1 LFRERTED
9 GSKPAMALG
18 VTFGRK
24 LNLSQYQRED
34 AIMRRAAGETLA
46 AIDASY
52 GVHISMISLLR
63 PRRPRGCPGFHPAVR
78 GVIRLAHAHQALSTP
93 RASRLSA
100 VETAFL
106 HRPKKRGML
115 MSLEIERKFLVAHD
129 GWKGAATRTI
139 RIRDGLIA
147 NNDGHK
153 ARVRIADSTATIALK
168 SRRHGPTRTEFEYTI
183 PCSDA
188 EEIMRFMCVGNI
200 LDKVRHFV
208 PHAGLT
214 WHVDVYEGILNGV
227 VLAEIELAHADQRLE
242 LPDWI
247 GEEVTGDPRY
257 RKINMRAQ
265 RMADLRYGRAL
276 KEDAGQ

>member
-1 LFRERTED
+1 
-9 GSKPAMALG
+9 
-18 VTFGRK
+18 
-24 LNLSQYQRED
+24 
-34 AIMRRAAGETLA
+34 
-46 AIDASY
+46 
-52 GVHISMISLLR
+52 
-63 PRRPRGCPGFHPAVR
+63 
-78 GVIRLAHAHQALSTP
+78 
-93 RASRLSA
+93 
-100 VETAFL
+100 
-106 HRPKKRGML
+106 ML
-115 MSLEIERKFLVAHD
+115 MPLEIERKFLVANA

-247 GEEVTGDPRY
+247 GDEVTGDPRY

-265 RMADLRYGRAL
+265 RMADLRYQRAL

>member
-1 LFRERTED
+1 
-9 GSKPAMALG
+9 MARG
-18 VTFGRK
+18 VTSGRK

-34 AIMRRAAGETLA
+34 AIRRGAAGATLA
-46 AIDASY
+46 AIAASY
-52 GVHISMISLLR
+52 GVHA
-63 PRRPRGCPGFHPAVR
+63 GCDTIGPCPPSPQHPASQPIVGGGN
-78 GVIRLAHAHQALSTP
+78 GVS
-93 RASRLSA
+93 
-100 VETAFL
+100 

-147 NNDGHK
+147 NSDGHK

-265 RMADLRYGRAL
+265 RMADLRYQRAL